1 MKYSFANGLAPNFL
15 YFKVS
20 NRSQKLSDAYK
31 QFQIRL
37 LKEEISNKT
46 FIIRQRQ
53 SEQVLLKNHLKASM
67 IPIDYANICLIFLIS
82 NDKVSTKTK
91 DIEDLK
97 IIGIIK
103 SKCKSIDPEKV
114 VFNFSSYLLSN
125 NDKLLLS

>member
-82 NDKVSTKTK
+82 NDKVPTKTK

-97 IIGIIK
+97 IIGIIE

-114 VFNFSSYLLSN
+114 VFNFSSYLPSN

>member
-1 MKYSFANGLAPNFL
+1 
-15 YFKVS
+15 
-20 NRSQKLSDAYK
+20 
-31 QFQIRL
+31 
-37 LKEEISNKT
+37 
-46 FIIRQRQ
+46 
-53 SEQVLLKNHLKASM
+53 M

-91 DIEDLK
+91 DVEDLK